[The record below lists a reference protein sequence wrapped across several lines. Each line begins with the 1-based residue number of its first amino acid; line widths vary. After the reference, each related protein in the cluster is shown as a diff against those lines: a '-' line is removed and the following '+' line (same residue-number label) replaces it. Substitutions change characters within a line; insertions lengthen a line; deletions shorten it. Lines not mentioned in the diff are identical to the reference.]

1 MQHELTLIGPV
12 KRPERIPAHLIALCH
27 NSGEAVRLAMQYG
40 KKSARQVASAIG
52 IEAGQLSRILCGNA
66 HMPADKGVLFA
77 HYVGNWG
84 WQQWVAHSCGMD
96 LVPRMESTEERL
108 HRLEAENA
116 HLRARNVA

>member
-12 KRPERIPAHLIALCH
+12 KRPERIPAHLVALCH

-52 IEAGQLSRILCGNA
+52 IEPGQLSRILSSNA
-66 HMPADKGVLFA
+66 HMPADIAVAFA
-77 HYVGNWG
+77 HFVGNWG
-84 WQQWVAHSCGMD
+84 WQQWVAHACGMD

-116 HLRARNVA
+116 HLRARVA